1 MRSSAGRGR
10 RKLALSDT
18 GAPFLQW
25 GRGGMQCVS
34 GCRIKQHCPQ
44 RFCIVLPS
52 VERSFTVRGVKD
64 PCPSMVGCRC
74 GGKMACISLPRE
86 RCLCIR
92 PLFKGERQ
100 ATVFAYAG
108 RGGFPDIKKAIVR
121 DRDFLLPFK
130 QKKLHCRGGKRRSA
144 SAIGRRCGGGGEP
157 VFTPKREEPFTASCS
172 LEEERVYCAP
182 SF

>member
-10 RKLALSDT
+10 RKLALSDMGT
-18 GAPFLQW
+18 PFLQW

-52 VERSFTVRGVKD
+52 VKRSFTVREVKG
-64 PCPSMVGCRC
+64 PCPSTVGCRG
-74 GGKMACISLPRE
+74 GGKMACISLPGE

-100 ATVFAYAG
+100 AAVFAYVG
-108 RGGFPDIKKAIVR
+108 RGGFPDIKKGDCARPRFFTLLQTKETSLPRRQEVQHQC
-121 DRDFLLPFK
+121 DRPPVWR
-130 QKKLHCRGGKRRSA
+130 RGKFRTHS
-144 SAIGRRCGGGGEP
+144 
-157 VFTPKREEPFTASCS
+157 KREEPSRESCS